1 MLATLGVLGLTLLL
15 IVARAFAR
23 LGGRGGG
30 ARPSR
35 ALSTSA
41 PPPLSKPFSLSP
53 SFSNNTHARTVW
65 TAALALAGVDI
76 LPLFLAALRPG
87 GAAAAAAA
95 DAAADAR
102 RAEAAAEVRRL
113 RAVAGRV
120 AADGQRGAVGEAG
133 GGDDKEEE
141 EEEEE
146 EEAAGGAR
154 RRRCG

>member
-15 IVARAFAR
+15 VAARAFAR

-30 ARPSR
+30 GARPDARSLNLR
-35 ALSTSA
+35 PST
-41 PPPLSKPFSLSP
+41 PLKTILPLSLLFQQ
-53 SFSNNTHARTVW
+53 HARTVW

-146 EEAAGGAR
+146 AAAGAR
-154 RRRCG
+154 RRRRG